1 VLDSHPHPP
10 SDERPRR
17 APDVITPRRDR
28 GGFSGLAV

>member
-28 GGFSGLAV
+28 GGFSGPAV